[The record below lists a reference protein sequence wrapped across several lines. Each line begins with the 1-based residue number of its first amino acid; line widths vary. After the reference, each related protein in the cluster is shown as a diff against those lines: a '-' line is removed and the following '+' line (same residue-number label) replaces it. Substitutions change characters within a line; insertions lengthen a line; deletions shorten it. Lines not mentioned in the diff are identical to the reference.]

1 VLLRALRSIR
11 SKRESDGNVERLRL
25 KSYQLRVFLYG
36 QIFKENVSKIVGLD
50 LWIKA
55 SQIEP
60 AWVRDYLLTLY
71 KEVKDNPFTAEE
83 ASNIFAKAGLKLDN
97 VYKVLSPLLNLGVLK
112 NAGKAPDGRALY
124 QITLKTGQRSKTPSK
139 DELLRLLK
147 DAADIIRTAVPYE
160 VILLLLFYKV
170 VSDKWESLV
179 NKYIEEGFTPEQAY
193 LLANTEYLTLY
204 DQSAQTPYTWRYVT
218 RKDEGLANLE
228 YALIKVAEMNSR
240 QDLSLS
246 LEELRRLID
255 KVGLPDL
262 VRKDDLRPII
272 VELVQL
278 FDKFDFSQVDYDI
291 IGDAYQWILAQFAP
305 IKAKEGETYTPREV
319 VSLMV
324 MLLDPENHSTVVDP
338 ACGSAS
344 MLIETYRYVKEKYG
358 EAYLRLYG
366 QDRNGVMVAISKINI
381 LLHGVK
387 SDTMIYFGD
396 SLTNPEFLRDLGE
409 AGADYAIANPPW
421 NQDGYGEDALSKPD
435 LRKIY
440 KYGYPPSNSA
450 DWAWIQLMLYTA
462 RKKAVVVIDQGALFR
477 GGREREIRSKIVA
490 EDLVEAVILLPEKL
504 FYNTQAPGVIIVFN
518 ENKPPERKGKILFIN
533 ASNEY
538 KPHPEIRRLNILGD
552 DNINK
557 ITKTNREFTEVP
569 GFSKIVPIEELR
581 KYDYNLNVT
590 LYVTP
595 TGEEDIIDLVNEWE
609 ELKRIEQVRQELM
622 NKINHIMNEITKAL
636 DE

>member
-1 VLLRALRSIR
+1 
-11 SKRESDGNVERLRL
+11 L
-25 KSYQLRVFLYG
+25 KSYQLRVYLYG

-60 AWVRDYLLTLY
+60 AWVRDYLLILY

-83 ASNIFAKAGLKLDN
+83 ASNIFAEAGLKLDN

-228 YALIKVAEMNSR
+228 YALFKVAEMNSR
-240 QDLSLS
+240 QDLGLS

-255 KVGLPDL
+255 KVGLPEL

-319 VSLMV
+319 VRLMV

-344 MLIETYRYVKEKYG
+344 MLIESYRYAKEKYG

-366 QDRNGVMVAISKINI
+366 QDRNGNMVAISKINI

-387 SDTMIYFGD
+387 TDTKIYFGD
-396 SLTNPEFLRDLGE
+396 SLTNPELLRDLGE

-421 NQDGYGEDALSKPD
+421 NQDGYGEDALSKPE
-435 LRKIY
+435 LRKLF

-518 ENKPPERKGKILFIN
+518 KNKPPERKGKILFIN

-538 KPHPEIRRLNILGD
+538 KPHPEIRRLN
-552 DNINK
+552 
-557 ITKTNREFTEVP
+557 
-569 GFSKIVPIEELR
+569 
-581 KYDYNLNVT
+581 
-590 LYVTP
+590 
-595 TGEEDIIDLVNEWE
+595 
-609 ELKRIEQVRQELM
+609 
-622 NKINHIMNEITKAL
+622 
-636 DE
+636 

>member
-1 VLLRALRSIR
+1 VNRF
-11 SKRESDGNVERLRL
+11 L
-25 KSYQLRVFLYG
+25 KVDA
-36 QIFKENVSKIVGLD
+36 SKIVTLD
-50 LWIKA
+50 LWIKI

-60 AWVRDYLLTLY
+60 AWVRDYLLILY
-71 KEVKDNPFTAEE
+71 KEVKDRPFTSEE

-124 QITLKTGQRSKTPSK
+124 QITLKTVQSSKTPSK
-139 DELLRLLK
+139 DELLGLLK
-147 DAADIIRTAVPYE
+147 DAADIIRTAVSYE

-218 RKDEGLANLE
+218 RNDEGLANLE

-240 QDLSLS
+240 QDLGLS

-262 VRKDDLRPII
+262 VQKDDLKPII
-272 VELVQL
+272 VELIQL
-278 FDKFDFSQVDYDI
+278 FDKFDFSQIDYDI

-305 IKAKEGETYTPREV
+305 TKAKEGETYTPREV
-319 VSLMV
+319 VRLMV

-344 MLIETYRYVKEKYG
+344 MLIESYRYAKEKYG

-366 QDRNGVMVAISKINI
+366 QDRNGNMVAISKINI

-387 SDTMIYFGD
+387 TDTKIYFGD
-396 SLTNPEFLRDLGE
+396 SLINPAFLKDLGE
-409 AGADYAIANPPW
+409 ANPPW
-421 NQDGYGEDALSKPD
+421 NQKVKDESKLSKPE

-440 KYGYPPSNSA
+440 KYGYPPRNSA

-490 EDLVEAVILLPEKL
+490 EDLVETVILLPEKL
-504 FYNTQAPGVIIVFN
+504 FYNTPAPGVIIVFN
-518 ENKPPERKGKILFIN
+518 KNKPPERKGKILFIN

-557 ITKTNREFTEVP
+557 ITKTYREFTEVP
-569 GFSKIVPIEELR
+569 GFSKIVPIEEVW

-595 TGEEDIIDLVNEWE
+595 LGEDEIIDLVNEWE
-609 ELKRIEQVRQELM
+609 ELKRIEQERQELM

-636 DE
+636 GE

>member
-1 VLLRALRSIR
+1 M
-11 SKRESDGNVERLRL
+11 
-25 KSYQLRVFLYG
+25 KSYQLRVYLYG
-36 QIFKENVSKIVGLD
+36 QVFKENVSKIVGLD

-60 AWVRDYLLTLY
+60 AWVRDYLFILY
-71 KEVKDNPFTAEE
+71 KEVKDRPFTAEE
-83 ASNIFAKAGLKLDN
+83 ASNIFAKAGRKLDN
-97 VYKVLSPLLNLGVLK
+97 VYEVLSPLLNLGVLK

-179 NKYIEEGFTPEQAY
+179 NKYIEEEFTPEQAY

-228 YALIKVAEMNSR
+228 YALIKVAELNSR

-272 VELVQL
+272 VELVQR

-305 IKAKEGETYTPREV
+305 VKAKEGETYTPREV
-319 VSLMV
+319 VRLMV
-324 MLLDPENHSTVVDP
+324 MLLDPENHSAVVDP

-344 MLIETYRYVKEKYG
+344 MLIESYRYAKEKYG

-366 QDRNGVMVAISKINI
+366 QDRNGIMVAVSKINI

-387 SDTMIYFGD
+387 TDTKIYFGD
-396 SLTNPEFLRDLGE
+396 SLINPEFLRDLGE

-450 DWAWIQLMLYTA
+450 DWAWMQLMLYTA
-462 RKKAVVVIDQGALFR
+462 KKKAVVVIDQGALFR

-518 ENKPPERKGKILFIN
+518 KNKPPERKGKILFIN

-557 ITKTNREFTEVP
+557 ITKTYREFTEVP
-569 GFSKIVPIEELR
+569 GFSKIVPIEEVR

-595 TGEEDIIDLVNEWE
+595 LGEEEIIDLVSEWE
-609 ELKRIEQVRQELM
+609 ELERIEQERQELM
-622 NKINHIMNEITKAL
+622 NKINHIMSEITKAL
-636 DE
+636 GE

>member
-1 VLLRALRSIR
+1 
-11 SKRESDGNVERLRL
+11 L
-25 KSYQLRVFLYG
+25 KSYQLRVYLYG

-60 AWVRDYLLTLY
+60 AWVRDYLFILY
-71 KEVKDNPFTAEE
+71 KEVKDRPFTAEE
-83 ASNIFAKAGLKLDN
+83 ASDIFAKAGRKLDN
-97 VYKVLSPLLNLGVLK
+97 VYEVLSPLLASGFLK
-112 NAGKAPDGRALY
+112 SVGKTPDGKAMY
-124 QITLKTGQRSKTPSK
+124 QIILKPDRRLNTPSK
-139 DELLRLLK
+139 DELMRLLK
-147 DAADIIRTAVPYE
+147 SAADKIRTATSYE
-160 VILLLLFYKV
+160 ILLLLLFYKV

-179 NKYIEEGFTPEQAY
+179 NKYIEEGFAPEQAY

-204 DQSAQTPYTWRYVT
+204 DQARKTPYTWRYVT
-218 RKDEGLANLE
+218 RKEGGIVNLE
-228 YALIKVAEMNSR
+228 NALIKVAEMNSR
-240 QDLSLS
+240 QDLGLS
-246 LEELRRLID
+246 LEELRMLIE
-255 KVGLPDL
+255 KVGLSVL
-262 VRKDDLRPII
+262 VNKNDLRPII
-272 VELVQL
+272 VGVVQE
-278 FDKFDFSQVDYDI
+278 FDEFDFSQVDYDI

-319 VSLMV
+319 IRLMI

-387 SDTMIYFGD
+387 SDTKIYFGD

-421 NQDGYGEDALSKPD
+421 NQDVNDESELSKPD

-477 GGREREIRSKIVA
+477 GGREREIRSKIVT

-504 FYNTQAPGVIIVFN
+504 FYNTQAPGVIVVFKK
-518 ENKPPERKGKILFIN
+518 NKPPERKGKILLIN

-538 KPHPEIRRLNILGD
+538 KPHPEIRRLNILGE
-552 DNINK
+552 DNIDK
-557 ITKTNREFTEVP
+557 IAKTYREFTEIP
-569 GFSKIVPIEELR
+569 GFSKIVPIEEVR
-581 KYDYNLNVT
+581 KFDYNLNVT

-595 TGEEDIIDLVNEWE
+595 IGEEESIDLVSEWE
-609 ELKRIEQVRQELM
+609 ELRRIEQVRQGLM
-622 NKINHIMNEITKAL
+622 NKVNRIMNEIIKAL
-636 DE
+636 GE

>member
-1 VLLRALRSIR
+1 MV
-11 SKRESDGNVERLRL
+11 DTL
-25 KSYQLRVFLYG
+25 KF
-36 QIFKENVSKIVGLD
+36 FKVDISEIVSLD

-60 AWVRDYLLTLY
+60 AWVRDYIFILY
-71 KEVKDNPFTAEE
+71 EEVKNNPFTAEE
-83 ASNIFAKAGLKLDN
+83 ASNIFAKAGRKLDN
-97 VYKVLSPLLNLGVLK
+97 VYKVLSPLLASGILK
-112 NAGKAPDGRALY
+112 SVGKTPDGRTLY
-124 QITLKTGQRSKTPSK
+124 QIILKPDQRPKTPSK

-147 DAADIIRTAVPYE
+147 SAADIIRTAVSYE
-160 VILLLLFYKV
+160 IILLILFYKV

-179 NKYIEEGFTPEQAY
+179 RKYIEEGFAPEQAY

-204 DQSAQTPYTWRYVT
+204 DQARKTPYTWRYVT
-218 RKDEGLANLE
+218 RKEEDIANLE
-228 YALIKVAEMNSR
+228 YALIKVAELNSR
-240 QDLSLS
+240 QDLGLS

-255 KVGLPDL
+255 KVGLSVL
-262 VRKDDLRPII
+262 VNKDDLRPII

-291 IGDAYQWILAQFAP
+291 VGDAYQWILAQFAP

-319 VSLMV
+319 VRLMI

-344 MLIETYRYVKEKYG
+344 MLIESYRYAKEKYG

-366 QDRNGVMVAISKINI
+366 QDRNSDMVAISKINI

-387 SDTMIYFGD
+387 TDAKIYFGD
-396 SLTNPEFLRDLGE
+396 SLINPEYLRDLEE

-462 RKKAVVVIDQGALFR
+462 RKRAVVVIDQGALFR
-477 GGREREIRSKIVA
+477 GGREREIRSKIVT
-490 EDLVEAVILLPEKL
+490 EDLVESVILLPEKL
-504 FYNTQAPGVIIVFN
+504 FYNTQAPGAILVLN
-518 ENKPPERKGKILFIN
+518 RSKPQERRGKILFIN

-538 KPHPEIRRLNILGD
+538 KPHPEVRKLNILGE
-552 DNINK
+552 DNIDK
-557 ITKTNREFTEVP
+557 ITKAYREFTEVP
-569 GFSKIVPIEELR
+569 GFSKIVPIEEVR
-581 KYDYNLNVT
+581 KYDYNLNVS
-590 LYVTP
+590 LYVMP
-595 TGEEDIIDLVNEWE
+595 MGEGESIDLVNEWE
-609 ELKRIEQVRQELM
+609 ELKRIEQERQELM
-622 NKINHIMNEITKAL
+622 NKVNHIMNEITKAL
-636 DE
+636 GE